1 VGTYIRRAGTMKA
14 AVFYEIGK
22 PLKVE
27 NLKLDDP
34 QANEVL
40 VKLVATGVCH
50 SDLHFMKGEMPAPTP
65 VVPGHEGAGIV
76 EKVGPGVTTLQ
87 PGDHVVMM
95 VSFSCG
101 KCRFCVEG
109 HPTQC
114 LENLPIMSMATLPGG
129 HTRLRKGDQ
138 PIQHLFGLS
147 SFAEYAV
154 VHERSCVKIRDD
166 APLEVACLLGCGV
179 STGIGAAINT
189 TGLKPGES
197 IAVFGCGG
205 VGLSAIMGAKL
216 AGAGTIIAVDALPK
230 KLTMAKKLGA
240 DVTINVKKEEPIGK
254 IMEITGGGADYALEC
269 IGNVDVMAQGFAS
282 IRFGGKFIVVGMAPL
297 GTMVSAAPFEF
308 LLGKTMTGT
317 VQGDI
322 RPSVDIPRFVDL
334 YMNGKLPIDKLI
346 SRIYSLD
353 EINEAFAA
361 LERGEVIRSVVKF

>member
-1 VGTYIRRAGTMKA
+1 MKA
-14 AVFYEIGK
+14 AILYEPNA

-27 NLKLDDP
+27 RVTLDEP

-50 SDLHFMKGEMPAPTP
+50 SDLHFMKGEMPAPMP

-109 HPTQC
+109 KPTQC
-114 LENLPIMSMATLPGG
+114 VENLPIMSMATLPGG
-129 HTRLRKGDQ
+129 ATRLHKGEQ
-138 PIQHLFGLS
+138 QLNHLFGLAS
-147 SFAEYAV
+147 YAEYAV
-154 VHERSCVKIRDD
+154 VHERSCVKVRED
-166 APLEVACLLGCGV
+166 APLDVVCLLGCGT

-189 TGLKPGES
+189 AGIKPGES
-197 IAVFGCGG
+197 IAIFGCGG
-205 VGLSAIMGAKL
+205 VGLSAVMGAKL
-216 AGAGTIIAVDALPK
+216 AGAGKIIAVDTLSR
-230 KLTMAKKLGA
+230 KLNMAKKLGA
-240 DVTINVKKEEPIGK
+240 DYVINAKKEDPIMK
-254 IMEITGGGADYALEC
+254 VMELTGAGADYALEC
-269 IGNVDVMAQGFAS
+269 IGNVNVMTQAFAS

-297 GTMVSAAPFEF
+297 GTMLSIAPFEF
-308 LLGKTMTGT
+308 LLGKTITGT

-322 RPSVDIPRFVDL
+322 KAQIDIPRYIDL

-346 SRIYSLD
+346 TKSYSLD
-353 EINEAFAA
+353 EINEAFEA
-361 LERGEVIRSVVKF
+361 LAKGEIIRSVIKF